1 MDNLH
6 IQLKEKK
13 AVQQIDFEFED
24 DDEDWFNCQ

>member
-24 DDEDWFNCQ
+24 DEED